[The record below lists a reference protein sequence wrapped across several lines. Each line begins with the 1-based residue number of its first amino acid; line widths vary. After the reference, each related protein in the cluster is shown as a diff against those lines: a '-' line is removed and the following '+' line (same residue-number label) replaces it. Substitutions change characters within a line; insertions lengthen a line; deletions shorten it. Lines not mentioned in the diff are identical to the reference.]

1 MEIDLQIVRRVFED
15 VLASRISREQADRW
29 AYSVVQQ
36 NEAGTLKYS
45 PPKDRERIWAAV
57 MYLYGVDM
65 TTAPGEYLH
74 TDNDIRIEMNE
85 KFAQQ

>member
-15 VLASRISREQADRW
+15 VLAGRISREQADRW

-36 NEAGTLKYS
+36 NEAGTLEYS

-65 TTAPGEYLH
+65 PTALGEYLH

-85 KFAQQ
+85 KFSQQ